1 MKGKISTERRVD
13 HFKHKSVDPLS
24 LSEFSAGTIRPD
36 IDAIKIMHR
45 NYSEES
51 SWGSL
56 KEEEIDSESG
66 DAQTKILEQLK
77 SPGSQQSL
85 QNLDNREDDKATT
98 GLNMRG
104 KN

>member
-1 MKGKISTERRVD
+1 
-13 HFKHKSVDPLS
+13 
-24 LSEFSAGTIRPD
+24 
-36 IDAIKIMHR
+36 MHR

-56 KEEEIDSESG
+56 KEEEIDSEKG
-66 DAQTKILEQLK
+66 VAQTKILEQLK

-104 KN
+104 KNSAERKVDQVKQKSIGPL